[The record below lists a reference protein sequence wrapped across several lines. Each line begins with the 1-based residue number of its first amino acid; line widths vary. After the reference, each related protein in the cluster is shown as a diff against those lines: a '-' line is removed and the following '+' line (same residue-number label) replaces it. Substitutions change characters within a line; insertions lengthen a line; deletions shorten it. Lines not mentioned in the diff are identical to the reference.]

1 MFSFKK
7 KKEVINLPELSN
19 FNERTYPKKLKKIVA
34 QLETCKSEDL
44 NYIAE
49 CILQKMG
56 YTVQN
61 IDGYKDGGI
70 DVYAFS
76 NNKKAIAVQCKAW
89 NPQKTTERIS
99 KPLVAAFKGIFPDK
113 GFPNGIFITTHFFT
127 DQALEIAGEN
137 LLLVDRKKLI
147 ELLAHFYPEMISEL
161 FYYKTLTELEEC
173 KSCKNGKK
181 LKLYNKKK
189 RNYYYIC
196 ETCGEYSSFNYSS

>member
-1 MFSFKK
+1 M
-7 KKEVINLPELSN
+7 
-19 FNERTYPKKLKKIVA
+19 A

-89 NPQKTTERIS
+89 NPQKTTGGS
-99 KPLVAAFKGIFPDK
+99 VSHSLPHLK
-113 GFPNGIFITTHFFT
+113 GFFHTKGFQMGFLSQHIFY
-127 DQALEIAGEN
+127 
-137 LLLVDRKKLI
+137 R
-147 ELLAHFYPEMISEL
+147 
-161 FYYKTLTELEEC
+161 
-173 KSCKNGKK
+173 
-181 LKLYNKKK
+181 
-189 RNYYYIC
+189 
-196 ETCGEYSSFNYSS
+196 SSFRNSR

>member
-1 MFSFKK
+1 M
-7 KKEVINLPELSN
+7 VL
-19 FNERTYPKKLKKIVA
+19 
-34 QLETCKSEDL
+34 LETCKSEHL

-61 IDGYKDGGI
+61 IDGYKYGGI

-89 NPQKTTERIS
+89 NPQIIAQRIS
-99 KPLVAAFKGIFPDK
+99 KPLVAAFKMIFPDI
-113 GFPNGIFITTHFFT
+113 GISQWAFHHYTFFYRSSIRHSG
-127 DQALEIAGEN
+127 DN

-147 ELLAHFYPEMISEL
+147 ELLADFYREMISEL

-196 ETCGEYSSFNYSS
+196 ETCW

>member
-70 DVYAFS
+70 DVYAFW
-76 NNKKAIAVQCKAW
+76 A
-89 NPQKTTERIS
+89 
-99 KPLVAAFKGIFPDK
+99 
-113 GFPNGIFITTHFFT
+113 
-127 DQALEIAGEN
+127 
-137 LLLVDRKKLI
+137 
-147 ELLAHFYPEMISEL
+147 
-161 FYYKTLTELEEC
+161 
-173 KSCKNGKK
+173 
-181 LKLYNKKK
+181 
-189 RNYYYIC
+189 
-196 ETCGEYSSFNYSS
+196 